1 MKKVILLAAVQII
14 LVKTLIIEEL
24 LPVMEVIVIY
34 LTSHDTDAN
43 KQVTSQATAP
53 MNVLSQMVTEVI
65 LDSEERAKLE
75 EILQTE
81 ELVPTE
87 VGKIMLI

>member
-1 MKKVILLAAVQII
+1 
-14 LVKTLIIEEL
+14 
-24 LPVMEVIVIY
+24 MEVIVIY

-87 VGKIMLI
+87 VGKIMLIQPI

>member
-1 MKKVILLAAVQII
+1 
-14 LVKTLIIEEL
+14 
-24 LPVMEVIVIY
+24 MEVIVIY